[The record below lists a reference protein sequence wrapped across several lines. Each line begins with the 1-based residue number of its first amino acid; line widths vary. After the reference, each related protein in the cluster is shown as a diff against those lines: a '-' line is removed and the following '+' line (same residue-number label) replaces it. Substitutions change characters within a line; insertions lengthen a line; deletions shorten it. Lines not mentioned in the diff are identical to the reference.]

1 MGIGKYLMDTTT
13 SININEKNIKKLS
26 EEDLASL
33 WLEFAKNRD
42 NKDLRDK
49 LIVQYIYLIKYVV
62 GRLRVNLPNTIAT
75 EDITGYGVEGLINAI
90 ERFQAEKGSRF
101 ETYALVR
108 IRGTIIDKIRNQD
121 WVPRSTRRKQK
132 EIKNASELLQKNLG
146 RKPTTQEIANEL
158 NLPKEKVEATINGM
172 DSGMVVSIYDK
183 RDGSGEGIEI
193 IDTIEDSQAKDPLS
207 QLEDKDVKKDLS
219 KALSKL
225 PEREKMILALY
236 YHENMTLKEIGEAI
250 NVSESRVC
258 QLHAQA
264 IMKLRNLLSNNK
276 QGLRKSIV

>member
-1 MGIGKYLMDTTT
+1 LGIGKYLMDTTT